1 MLSDVQRILG
11 DHLATIEATQSIAPD
26 ILRAAEMVTECLRNG
41 GKIMLCGNG
50 GSAADAQHIAGEFVS
65 RFFMERRAL
74 PALALHTNTTV
85 MTAIGND
92 YSFDVVYARQVEAH
106 GRPGDLLIAITTSGT
121 SANILRAAERAR
133 EVGVRVIGIAAVN
146 RQKRPKFISFELD
159 DDLINGQAFAGRRRD
174 LLDLAVLVGLEDVF
188 HLHGLNDRQFFPGL
202 DVLTDLDRYFTEQAG
217 HWRKQEFGQ
226 VGSRLVRHQGK
237 QFRGAGAHHHEIR
250 TIAPVEK
257 AVPGPVTFHLHG
269 KGLAVAGTVEQ

>member
-106 GRPGDLLIAITTSGT
+106 GRLGDLLIAITTSGT

-133 EVGVRVIGIAAVN
+133 EVGVRVIGWTGSHES
-146 RQKRPKFISFELD
+146 SFPALCDLCIKVPSQSTPRIQEMHILIGHIICELSERA
-159 DDLINGQAFAGRRRD
+159 LCG
-174 LLDLAVLVGLEDVF
+174 
-188 HLHGLNDRQFFPGL
+188 
-202 DVLTDLDRYFTEQAG
+202 
-217 HWRKQEFGQ
+217 
-226 VGSRLVRHQGK
+226 
-237 QFRGAGAHHHEIR
+237 
-250 TIAPVEK
+250 
-257 AVPGPVTFHLHG
+257 
-269 KGLAVAGTVEQ
+269 